1 MNDVPDVK
9 AAAPLAARA
18 LQQWYGADGYARRT
32 GLYSY
37 EDPKLAVHW
46 ANVSQFGRNLLN
58 SALML
63 SGQRDRMQDLSRWW
77 TSANAITALVGYMA
91 VTGDRSYLAPVV
103 ANTFDRAPGT
113 RRPVLA
119 QRMSPSWPFF
129 RFSRGA
135 YPGFINAFYDDE
147 GWWALAWLDAYDL
160 TGEEKYLAAAKDIF
174 LDMAA
179 GWDDYWG
186 GGIYWG
192 KHDGR
197 PDTAGASAVPRGWA
211 VGYKNAIANEL
222 FIAVAAGLG
231 LRYRNRG
238 PAAPGSAS
246 TGSANTG
253 SANTGQPDYLDW
265 ARRGW
270 AWFSSA
276 RPAGVAMINEAGL
289 VNDSPNQHGVNDNTQ
304 SVWSYNQG
312 VILSGL
318 RELTE
323 LTGDQAYLGWAEKIA
338 DAFIKNPWRPRA
350 AAGGQAHPSESGVI
364 DGILHEHNDCGP
376 GGCAPPRPPG
386 VDTVMFKGIF
396 VRHLA
401 RLQAK
406 TGKPAY
412 QQFITANARSA
423 LAHMNE
429 QHLFGANWAAPAD
442 ATDFVRQTA
451 GLDLINAALQVTE
464 S

>member
-18 LQQWYGADGYARRT
+18 LQQWYGADGYARRM

-37 EDPKLAVHW
+37 QDPALAVHW
-46 ANVSQFGRNLLN
+46 GNASQFGRNLLN

-77 TSANAITALVGYMA
+77 NSANAITALVGYMA

-103 ANTFDRAPGT
+103 ANTFERAPGA

-119 QRMSPSWPFF
+119 QRMSRSWPFF

-135 YPGFINAFYDDE
+135 YQGFINAFYDDE

-160 TGEEKYLAAAKDIF
+160 TGEEKYLAAANDIF

-192 KHDGR
+192 KYDGR
-197 PDTAGASAVPRGWA
+197 PDTAGASAKPRGWA

-231 LRYRNRG
+231 LRYRDRAPSG
-238 PAAPGSAS
+238 P
-246 TGSANTG
+246 
-253 SANTGQPDYLDW
+253 GQPDYQDW

-276 RPAGVAMINEAGL
+276 PPAGVAMINEASL
-289 VNDSPNQHGVNDNTQ
+289 VNDSPNRHGVNDNSQ

-318 RELTE
+318 RDLTE
-323 LTGDQAYLGWAEKIA
+323 LTGDQSYLGWAEKIA
-338 DAFIKNPWRPRA
+338 DAFIKNPWQPSA
-350 AAGGQAHPSESGVI
+350 STGGQLAHPSESGVI

-376 GGCAPPRPPG
+376 GGCAPARLPG
-386 VDTVMFKGIF
+386 VDTTMFKGIF
-396 VRHLA
+396 VRHLG
-401 RLQAK
+401 RLYQA
-406 TGKPAY
+406 TRKPAY
-412 QQFITANARSA
+412 QQFITANAQSA
-423 LAHMNE
+423 LAHMSA
-429 QHLFGANWAAPAD
+429 QHLFGANWAAPAEP
-442 ATDFVRQTA
+442 ADFVRQTA
-451 GLDLINAALQVTE
+451 GLDLINAALRVTQ

>member
-1 MNDVPDVK
+1 MQDGVDVR

-18 LQQWYGADGYARRT
+18 LQQWYGADGYARKT

-37 EDPKLAVHW
+37 HDPALAVHW
-46 ANVSQFGRNLLN
+46 ADWAQFGRNLVN
-58 SALML
+58 SALAL
-63 SGQRDRMQDLSRWW
+63 AGQRDRMQDLSRWW
-77 TSANAITALVGYMA
+77 NSANAVTALIGYMA
-91 VTGDRSYLAPVV
+91 VTGDRSYLEPVV
-103 ANTFDRAPGT
+103 ANTFARAPGT
-113 RRPVLA
+113 HRPVLSRRFA
-119 QRMSPSWPFF
+119 RSWPFF
-129 RFSRGA
+129 RLSRGA
-135 YPGFINAFYDDE
+135 YSGFINAFYDDE

-160 TGEEKYLAAAKDIF
+160 TGEDKYLAAANDIF
-174 LDMAA
+174 LDMAG
-179 GWDDYWG
+179 GWDEYWG

-192 KHDGR
+192 KCDGR
-197 PDTAGASAVPRGWA
+197 PDRAGAAAVPRGWT

-222 FIAVAAGLG
+222 FVTVAAGLA
-231 LRYRNRG
+231 LRYRDRG
-238 PAAPGSAS
+238 PAGP
-246 TGSANTG
+246 
-253 SANTGQPDYLDW
+253 GQPDYLDW

-276 RPAGVAMINEAGL
+276 PPAGVAMINAASL
-289 VNDSPNQHGVNDNTQ
+289 VNDSPNQHGVNDNSQ

-338 DAFIKNPWRPRA
+338 DAFIKNPWRPR
-350 AAGGQAHPSESGVI
+350 GGTVGQLAHPSESGVI

-376 GGCAPPRPPG
+376 GGCAPARLPG
-386 VDTVMFKGIF
+386 VDTMMFKGIF

-401 RLQAK
+401 RLYRK
-406 TGKPAY
+406 TRKPAY
-412 QQFITANARSA
+412 QQFISANAQSA

-429 QHLFGANWAAPAD
+429 EHLFGGNWAAPAEPV
-442 ATDFVRQTA
+442 DFVRQTA
-451 GLDLINAALQVTE
+451 GLDLINAALRVNE

>member
-1 MNDVPDVK
+1 MTDVK
-9 AAAPLAARA
+9 TAAPLAAGA
-18 LQQWYGADGYARRT
+18 LQQWYGADGYARHT

-37 EDPKLAVHW
+37 HDPALAVQW
-46 ANVSQFGRNLLN
+46 GNLSQLGRNLLN
-58 SALML
+58 SALAL
-63 SGQRDRMQDLSRWW
+63 AGQRDRMQDLSRWW
-77 TSANAITALVGYMA
+77 NSANAITALTDYMA
-91 VTGDRSYLAPVV
+91 LTGDRSYLEPVV
-103 ANTFDRAPGT
+103 ANTFARAPGT
-113 RRPVLA
+113 RRPVFA
-119 QRMSPSWPFF
+119 RRMSPAWPFL
-129 RFSRGA
+129 RLSRGA
-135 YPGFINAFYDDE
+135 YTGFINAFYDDE

-160 TGEEKYLAAAKDIF
+160 TGEDKYLAAANDIF

-192 KHDGR
+192 KYDGG
-197 PDTAGASAVPRGWA
+197 PDRAGACAVPHGWTG
-211 VGYKNAIANEL
+211 GYKNAIANEL

-231 LRYRNRG
+231 LRYRGRG
-238 PAAPGSAS
+238 PAGTGSAS
-246 TGSANTG
+246 TGSASPG
-253 SANTGQPDYLDW
+253 SASTGQPDYQDW

-276 RPAGVAMINEAGL
+276 PPAGVAMINEASL
-289 VNDSPNQHGVNDNTQ
+289 VNDSPNRHGVNDNSQ

-323 LTGDQAYLGWAEKIA
+323 LTGDQSYLGWAEKIA
-338 DAFIKNPWRPRA
+338 DAFIKNPWRPSA
-350 AAGGQAHPSESGVI
+350 SAGGKLAHPSESGVI

-376 GGCAPPRPPG
+376 GGCAPARPPG
-386 VDTVMFKGIF
+386 VDSTMFKGIF

-401 RLQAK
+401 RLYRA

-412 QQFITANARSA
+412 QQFITANAQSA
-423 LAHMNE
+423 LAHMSG
-429 QHLFGANWAAPAD
+429 QHLFGANWAAPAEP
-442 ATDFVRQTA
+442 TDFVRQTA
-451 GLDLINAALQVTE
+451 GLDLINAALRVTE

>member
-1 MNDVPDVK
+1 MNDMTDVR
-9 AAAPLAARA
+9 AAAPLAAGA
-18 LQQWYGADGYARRT
+18 LQQWYGADGYARHT

-37 EDPKLAVHW
+37 RDPALAVHW
-46 ANVSQFGRNLLN
+46 RNPAQFGRNLLN
-58 SALML
+58 SALVL
-63 SGQRDRMQDLSRWW
+63 TGQRDRMQDLSRWW
-77 TSANAITALVGYMA
+77 NSANAITALVDYMA
-91 VTGDRSYLAPVV
+91 ITGDRSYLEPVV
-103 ANTFDRAPGT
+103 ANTFARAPGT
-113 RRPVLA
+113 HRPVLA
-119 QRMSPSWPFF
+119 RRISPAWPFV

-135 YPGFINAFYDDE
+135 YSGFINAFYDDE
-147 GWWALAWLDAYDL
+147 GWWALAWLDAFDL
-160 TGEEKYLAAAKDIF
+160 TGEDRYLAAASDIF

-197 PDTAGASAVPRGWA
+197 PDRTGASAVPRGWT

-231 LRYRNRG
+231 LRSRGRG
-238 PAAPGSAS
+238 PASPAGPGE
-246 TGSANTG
+246 
-253 SANTGQPDYLDW
+253 PDYLDW

-276 RPAGVAMINEAGL
+276 PPDGVAMLNEAGL
-289 VNDSPNQHGVNDNTQ
+289 INDSPNQRGVNDNSQ

-318 RELTE
+318 ADLAE
-323 LTGDQAYLGWAEKIA
+323 LTGDQAYLGAAEKIA
-338 DAFIKNPWRPRA
+338 DAFIQNPWRPHVA
-350 AAGGQAHPSESGVI
+350 TGQPAHPRESGVI

-376 GGCAPPRPPG
+376 GGCAPARPPG
-386 VDTVMFKGIF
+386 VDTTMFKGIF

-401 RLQAK
+401 RLYRK

-412 QQFITANARSA
+412 QQFIAVNARSA

-429 QHLFGANWAAPAD
+429 QHLFGCNWAAPVDAAD
-442 ATDFVRQTA
+442 FIRQAA
-451 GLDLINAALQVTE
+451 GLDLINAALRVSE

>member
-1 MNDVPDVK
+1 MNDVPDVRV
-9 AAAPLAARA
+9 AAPLAVRS
-18 LQQWYGADGYARRT
+18 LQQWYGADGYARGT

-37 EDPKLAVHW
+37 QDPALAVHW
-46 ANVSQFGRNLLN
+46 GSLSRLGRNLVN
-58 SALML
+58 SALVVT
-63 SGQRDRMQDLSRWW
+63 GQRDRMQDLSRWW
-77 TSANAITALVGYMA
+77 NSANAITALVGYMS
-91 VTGDRSYLAPVV
+91 VTGDRSYLEPVL
-103 ANTFDRAPGT
+103 ANTFARAPGT

-119 QRMSPSWPFF
+119 RRTSPSWPFF

-160 TGEEKYLAAAKDIF
+160 TGEDAYLAAANDIF

-179 GWDDYWG
+179 GWDEYWG

-192 KHDGR
+192 KYDGR
-197 PDTAGASAVPRGWA
+197 PDRTGASAVPRGWA
-211 VGYKNAIANEL
+211 GGYKNAIANEL
-222 FIAVAAGLG
+222 FVAVAAGLG
-231 LRYRNRG
+231 VRYRGRS
-238 PAAPGSAS
+238 PAAPA
-246 TGSANTG
+246 TRA
-253 SANTGQPDYLDW
+253 APADPAQPDYLDW

-276 RPAGVAMINEAGL
+276 PPAGVAMINEAGL
-289 VNDSPNQHGVNDNTQ
+289 VNDSPNQHGVNDNSQ

-323 LTGDQAYLGWAEKIA
+323 LSGDQAYLGWAEKIA
-338 DAFIKNPWRPRA
+338 DAFIKNPWRPHA
-350 AAGGQAHPSESGVI
+350 ATGQAAHPSESGVI

-386 VDTVMFKGIF
+386 VNSTMFKGIF

-401 RLQAK
+401 RLYQK
-406 TGKPAY
+406 TRKPAY
-412 QQFITANARSA
+412 QQFIAANARSA

-429 QHLFGANWAAPAD
+429 QHLFGGNWAAPVD
-442 ATDFVRQTA
+442 AADFVRQTA
-451 GLDLINAALQVTE
+451 GLDLINAALRVRE

>member
-1 MNDVPDVK
+1 MNDMTDVR
-9 AAAPLAARA
+9 AAAPLAAGA
-18 LQQWYGADGYARRT
+18 LQQWYSADGYARRT

-37 EDPKLAVHW
+37 RDPALAVHW
-46 ANVSQFGRNLLN
+46 GNPAQFGRNLLN
-58 SALML
+58 SALVL
-63 SGQRDRMQDLSRWW
+63 TGQRDRMQDLSRWW
-77 TSANAITALVGYMA
+77 NSANAITALVDYMA
-91 VTGDRSYLAPVV
+91 ITGDRSYLEPVV
-103 ANTFDRAPGT
+103 ANTFARAPGT
-113 RRPVLA
+113 HRPVLA
-119 QRMSPSWPFF
+119 RRMSPVWPFF

-135 YPGFINAFYDDE
+135 YSGFINAFYDDE
-147 GWWALAWLDAYDL
+147 GWWALAWLDAFDL
-160 TGEEKYLAAAKDIF
+160 TGEDKYLAAASDIF

-197 PDTAGASAVPRGWA
+197 PDRTGASAVPRGWT

-231 LRYRNRG
+231 LRSRG
-238 PAAPGSAS
+238 RAPARAGLA
-246 TGSANTG
+246 GAG
-253 SANTGQPDYLDW
+253 LAGAGQPDYLDW

-276 RPAGVAMINEAGL
+276 PPAGVAMLNEAGL
-289 VNDSPNQHGVNDNTQ
+289 INDSPNQHGVNDNSQ

-318 RELTE
+318 ADLAE
-323 LTGDQAYLGWAEKIA
+323 LTGDQAYLVAAEKIA
-338 DAFIKNPWRPRA
+338 DAFIQNPWRPHVA
-350 AAGGQAHPSESGVI
+350 TGQPAHPRESGVI

-376 GGCAPPRPPG
+376 GGCAPARPPG
-386 VDTVMFKGIF
+386 VDTTMFKGIF

-401 RLQAK
+401 RLYRK

-412 QQFITANARSA
+412 QQFIAANARSA

-429 QHLFGANWAAPAD
+429 QHLFGCNWAAPVDAAD
-442 ATDFVRQTA
+442 FIRQAA
-451 GLDLINAALQVTE
+451 GLDLINAALRVSE

>member
-1 MNDVPDVK
+1 MTDVK

-18 LQQWYGADGYARRT
+18 LQQWYSADGYARRT

-37 EDPKLAVHW
+37 QDPALAVHW
-46 ANVSQFGRNLLN
+46 GDISQLGRNLLN
-58 SALML
+58 SALVL
-63 SGQRDRMQDLSRWW
+63 AGQRDRMQDLSRWW
-77 TSANAITALVGYMA
+77 NSANAITALVDYMA
-91 VTGDRSYLAPVV
+91 VTGDRSYLEPVV
-103 ANTFDRAPGT
+103 ANTFTRAPGT
-113 RRPVLA
+113 HRPVYA
-119 QRMSPSWPFF
+119 RRMSPAWPFF

-135 YPGFINAFYDDE
+135 YEGFINAFYDDE
-147 GWWALAWLDAYDL
+147 GWWALAWLDAFDL
-160 TGEEKYLAAAKDIF
+160 TGEEKYLAAANDIF

-186 GGIYWG
+186 GGIYWA
-192 KHDGR
+192 KYDGG
-197 PDTAGASAVPRGWA
+197 PDRTGAGAVPRGWA

-231 LRYRNRG
+231 LRYRGR
-238 PAAPGSAS
+238 PAGAGLA
-246 TGSANTG
+246 G
-253 SANTGQPDYLDW
+253 TGQPDYLDW

-276 RPAGVAMINEAGL
+276 PPAGVAMINTGGL

-318 RELTE
+318 RELAE
-323 LTGDQAYLGWAEKIA
+323 LSGDQAYLDAAEQIA

-350 AAGGQAHPSESGVI
+350 ATGGQPHPSESGVI

-376 GGCAPPRPPG
+376 GGCAPARPPG
-386 VDTVMFKGIF
+386 VDSAMFKGIF

-412 QQFITANARSA
+412 QEFITANARSA
-423 LAHMNE
+423 LAHMND
-429 QHLFGANWAAPAD
+429 QHLFGCNWAAPVD
-442 ATDFVRQTA
+442 AEDFVRQTA
-451 GLDLINAALQVTE
+451 GLDLINAALRV
-464 S
+464 SAS

>member
-1 MNDVPDVK
+1 MTDVQ

-37 EDPKLAVHW
+37 QDPALAVQW
-46 ANVSQFGRNLLN
+46 GKPSQLGRNLVN

-63 SGQRDRMQDLSRWW
+63 AGLRDRMQDLSRWW
-77 TSANAITALVGYMA
+77 NSANAITALIGYMA
-91 VTGDRSYLAPVV
+91 VTGDRSYLEPAV
-103 ANTFDRAPGT
+103 ANTFTRAPGT
-113 RRPVLA
+113 HRPVYA
-119 QRMSPSWPFF
+119 RRTSPAWPFL

-135 YPGFINAFYDDE
+135 YQGFINAFYDDE

-160 TGEEKYLAAAKDIF
+160 TGEDKYLAAANDIF

-192 KHDGR
+192 KNDGR
-197 PDTAGASAVPRGWA
+197 PDSKGASAVPHGWS

-222 FIAVAAGLG
+222 FIAAAAGLG
-231 LRYRNRG
+231 LRHRG
-238 PAAPGSAS
+238 RPARS
-246 TGSANTG
+246 
-253 SANTGQPDYLDW
+253 GQPDYLDW

-276 RPAGVAMINEAGL
+276 SPAGVAMINAGGL
-289 VNDSPNQHGVNDNTQ
+289 VNDSPNQHGVNDNSQ

-318 RELTE
+318 RELAE
-323 LTGDQAYLGWAEKIA
+323 LSGDQSYLGSAEQIA
-338 DAFIKNPWRPRA
+338 DAFIKNPWRPHA
-350 AAGGQAHPSESGVI
+350 ATGGQAHPRESGVI

-376 GGCAPPRPPG
+376 GGCAPARPPG

-401 RLQAK
+401 RLYQK
-406 TGKPAY
+406 TRKPAY
-412 QQFITANARSA
+412 QQFITANAQSA
-423 LAHMNE
+423 LAHMSE
-429 QHLFGANWAAPAD
+429 QHLFGANWAAPAEP
-442 ATDFVRQTA
+442 TDFVRQTA
-451 GLDLINAALQVTE
+451 GLDLMNAALQVTQ